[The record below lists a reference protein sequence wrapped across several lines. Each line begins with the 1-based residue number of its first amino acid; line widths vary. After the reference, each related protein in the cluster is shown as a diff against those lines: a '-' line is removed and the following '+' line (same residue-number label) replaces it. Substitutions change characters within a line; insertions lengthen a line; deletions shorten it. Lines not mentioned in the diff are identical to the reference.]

1 MTSAAPPW
9 TIRELVPH
17 AGRMVLLDAVV
28 EAHDE
33 TLACTTRIGADHLFE
48 CGGEVG
54 GWLGIELMAQ
64 AIAAWSGWQARQRGV
79 APRVGFLLGTRRY
92 DSRRARFAVGE
103 ELTIHVHRQFQA
115 DNGLA
120 QFEARIEIGGEIVAS
135 AALNVFEPPDD
146 SPGGQ
151 RNVS

>member
-1 MTSAAPPW
+1 MTTVALPW
-9 TIRELVPH
+9 TIRELLPH

-28 EAHDE
+28 DAHDE
-33 TLACTTRIGADHLFE
+33 TLVCRATIGADHLFE

-54 GWLGIELMAQ
+54 AWLGIELMAQ
-64 AIAAWSGWQARQRGV
+64 AIAAWSGWQSRLRQA
-79 APRVGFLLGTRRY
+79 APRVGYLLGTRRY

-103 ELTIHVHRQFQA
+103 ELSIHVHRLFQA

-135 AALNVFEPPDD
+135 AALNVFEPPENATGPADV
-146 SPGGQ
+146 P
-151 RNVS
+151 